1 MAADEVLWEAFPSG
15 GPERS
20 RPLDSMTPNYLE
32 VDGTCDVLWGY
43 LHNSLKSYPVMTNT
57 SLFYC

>member
-1 MAADEVLWEAFPSG
+1 MAADEVLWEAFASG

-43 LHNSLKSYPVMTNT
+43 LHNSPKSYGND
-57 SLFYC
+57 